1 MDFKIYVIH
10 KFVPE
15 QTGNDDRVYII
26 YCQYNDPELLS
37 RLRGHSKFPPP
48 NQKMS
53 VIVFC
58 FSLLFS
64 NTYSHLS

>member
-26 YCQYNDPELLS
+26 YCQYN
-37 RLRGHSKFPPP
+37 
-48 NQKMS
+48 
-53 VIVFC
+53 
-58 FSLLFS
+58 
-64 NTYSHLS
+64 